1 MTEGPTWELG
11 LGRGVLEM
19 HKGKV
24 YLIGAGPGDPGLLTL
39 KGKEVLERAHVVV
52 YDFLAS
58 EALLRFCRGDA
69 QLICVGKRPGGHT
82 LSQGEINDL
91 LVQRARQGSVVA
103 RLKGGDPFVFGRG
116 GEEAEALREAC
127 IPFEI
132 VPGVTSAVAAPA
144 YAGIPLTHRSYA
156 SSVGIVTGHEDPA
169 KEGSSIRWDRLVGGM
184 DTLVFLMGMKNIQG
198 IVEGL
203 TAHGMPRETPAAV
216 IEWGT
221 TNRQRT
227 VTAPLGE
234 IAESVRREGLG
245 APAVLV
251 VGEVVRLRDRL
262 AWYEASPLFGK
273 RIVVTR
279 TRRQAS
285 ELVQSLRSLGAE
297 PLELPTI
304 ALREPDTWESLDHAL
319 DQIEGYHWLL
329 FTSANAVESF
339 FGRLRA
345 RGGDIRDLKGV
356 RLGAIGP
363 GTARSLESLGMRVD
377 LTPHEYTAE
386 GLVDALA
393 QIGVKGKRILIP
405 RAREARDV
413 LPDRLRDLGAAVD
426 VVVVYQTVPSG
437 ITSKEL
443 RGLFSLGR
451 VDAITFTSSSTVKN
465 FVEIAGRENVKELLD
480 GVAVACIGP
489 ITGSCAKEL
498 GIHPDIVAKEYTIVG
513 LVEALVDH
521 FHSASWGDSGTS
533 GTSKG

>member
-1 MTEGPTWELG
+1 MD
-11 LGRGVLEM
+11 RG
-19 HKGKV
+19 KGKV
-24 YLIGAGPGDPGLLTL
+24 YLIGAGPGDPGLFTL
-39 KGKEVLERAHVVV
+39 KGKEVLERADVVV

-58 EALLRFCRGDA
+58 EALLGFCRGDA

-82 LSQGEINDL
+82 LSQAKINDL
-91 LVQRARQGSVVA
+91 LVRRARQGSVVA

-116 GEEAEALREAC
+116 GEEAEALRDAR

-169 KEGSSIRWDRLVGGM
+169 KGSSRIRWDHLVRGM

-203 TAHGMPRETPAAV
+203 EAHGMDSQTPAAV

-221 TNRQRT
+221 TSRQRT
-227 VTAPLGE
+227 VTAPIGE

-285 ELVQSLRSLGAE
+285 ELVQHLRSLGAD

-304 ALREPDTWESLDHAL
+304 AVSEPEAWESLDIAL
-319 DQIEGYHWLL
+319 DEIEGYDWLV
-329 FTSANAVESF
+329 FTSSNAVDSF

-345 RGGDIRDLKGV
+345 KGRDIRDLKGV

-363 GTARSLESLGMRVD
+363 GTARSLESLWMRVD
-377 LTPHEYTAE
+377 VTPQQYTAE
-386 GLVDALA
+386 ALADALA
-393 QIGVKGKRILIP
+393 RVGVEGKRILIP

-426 VVVVYQTVPSG
+426 VVVAYQTVASG
-437 ITSKEL
+437 ITPEEV
-443 RGLFSLGR
+443 RALFSQGQ
-451 VDAITFTSSSTVKN
+451 VHAITFTSSSTVKN
-465 FVEIAGRENVKELLD
+465 FVEIVGRANLQELLD

-489 ITGSCAKEL
+489 ITGRSAREL
-498 GIHPDIVAKEYTIVG
+498 GIPPDIVAKEYTIVG

-521 FHSASWGDSGTS
+521 FHTASGGNS
-533 GTSKG
+533 SKG

>member
-1 MTEGPTWELG
+1 MQSG
-11 LGRGVLEM
+11 
-19 HKGKV
+19 KGKV
-24 YLIGAGPGDPGLLTL
+24 YLIGAGPGDPGLFTL
-39 KGKEVLERAHVVV
+39 RGKELLERADVVV

-58 EALLRFCRGDA
+58 EALLTFCRGDA

-82 LSQGEINDL
+82 LSQAEINEL
-91 LVQRARQGSVVA
+91 LVQKAREGSIVA

-116 GEEAEALREAC
+116 GEEAEALRAAS

-156 SSVGIVTGHEDPA
+156 SSVGIVTGHEDPTRD
-169 KEGSSIRWDRLVGGM
+169 GSRLRWDHLVRGM
-184 DTLVFLMGMKNIQG
+184 DTLVFLMGMKNIRG
-198 IVEGL
+198 IVEAL
-203 TAHGMPRETPAAV
+203 TAHGMDSKTPAAV

-227 VTAPLGE
+227 VTGPIGE
-234 IAESVRREGLG
+234 IAESVSKEGLG

-251 VGEVVRLRDRL
+251 VGDVVRLRDRL

-279 TRRQAS
+279 ARRQAS
-285 ELVQSLRSLGAE
+285 ELVQRLRALGAE

-304 ALREPDTWESLDHAL
+304 AVREPDTWDSLDRAL
-319 DQIEGYHWLL
+319 GGIERYDWLL

-345 RGGDIRDLKGV
+345 RGRDIRDLKGV

-363 GTARSLESLGMRVD
+363 GTARSLETLGMRVD
-377 LTPHEYTAE
+377 LTPRQYIAE
-386 GLVDALA
+386 ALADALA
-393 QIGVKGKRILIP
+393 NIGVSGKRILIP

-413 LPDRLRDLGAAVD
+413 LPERLRDLGAAVD
-426 VVVVYQTVPSG
+426 VVVAYQTVASAVTP
-437 ITSKEL
+437 EEA
-443 RGLFSLGR
+443 RALFSQGQ
-451 VDAITFTSSSTVKN
+451 VHAITFTSSSTVKN
-465 FVEIAGRENVKELLD
+465 FVEIVGRANLDELLD

-489 ITGSCAKEL
+489 VTGSSAKEL
-498 GIHPDIVAKEYTIVG
+498 GIPPDIVAKEYTIVG

-521 FHSASWGDSGTS
+521 FQAASGGSNMVS
-533 GTSKG
+533 RKLER